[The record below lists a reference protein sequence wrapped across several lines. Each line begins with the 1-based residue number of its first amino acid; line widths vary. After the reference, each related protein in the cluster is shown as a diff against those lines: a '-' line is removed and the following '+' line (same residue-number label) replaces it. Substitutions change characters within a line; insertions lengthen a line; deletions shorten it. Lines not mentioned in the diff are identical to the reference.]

1 MAMEKRDNR
10 MKKWVMMILL
20 CGGVMAG
27 CSEKTYEPREIVSE
41 TDVCKICNMS
51 IVHNA
56 YAGQIALKNGDYEIF
71 DDIGCLMEYIASNG
85 DEEIGAAYIKDA
97 TKSEWIDVFKAVYVY
112 NKVYWTPMNYG
123 VVAFDTKQAAQEWM
137 TQEGEGKLLHYKDLH
152 DFNWGIHK

>member
-1 MAMEKRDNR
+1 MEKRDNG

-20 CGGVMAG
+20 CCGVLWG

-97 TKSEWIDVFKAVYVY
+97 SKNEWIDVFEAVYVY
-112 NKVYWTPMNYG
+112 NKEYWTPMNYG

-152 DFNWGIHK
+152 NFNWGIHE

>member
-1 MAMEKRDNR
+1 MEKRDNG
-10 MKKWVMMILL
+10 MKRVMMILL
-20 CGGVMAG
+20 CCGVLWG
-27 CSEKTYEPREIVSE
+27 CSEKTFEPREIVSE

-71 DDIGCLMEYIASNG
+71 DDIGCLIEYIASNG

-97 TKSEWIDVFKAVYVY
+97 SKNEWIDVFEAVYVY
-112 NKVYWTPMNYG
+112 NKEYWTPMNYG

-152 DFNWGIHK
+152 NFNWGIHE